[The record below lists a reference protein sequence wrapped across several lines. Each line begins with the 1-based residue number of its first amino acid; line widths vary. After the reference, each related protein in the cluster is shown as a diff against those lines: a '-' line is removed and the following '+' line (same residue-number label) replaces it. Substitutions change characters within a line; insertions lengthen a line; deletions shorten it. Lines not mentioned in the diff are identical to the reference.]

1 LHEYGGV
8 LTYGIP
14 EFRMPKSVVNEEI
27 EYVMSLGVK
36 FEKDVLIGRTI
47 TVNELLDEY
56 NYNAVY
62 IASGAGTPN
71 FLGIPGENLT
81 GVFSANEFLT
91 RVNLLKGY
99 QFPDYDTPVTVGE
112 KVAVIGAGNVAMDC
126 ARTALRLGAREVDII
141 YRRSEGEIPA
151 RLEEIIHAKDEGVI
165 LGVLNAPLEML
176 SDKKG
181 NVVGLKCQKME
192 LGEKDASGRRRPVPI
207 PDSEFIFPVDTVII
221 AIGQRPNQLIAQTTS
236 GLETTKWGTFVHDE
250 ETGKTTQDRIFC
262 GGDVATGAATV
273 ILAMEAGRKAAKA
286 IHEMILERDLQ

>member
-1 LHEYGGV
+1 
-8 LTYGIP
+8 
-14 EFRMPKSVVNEEI
+14 MPKSVVNEEI

-47 TVNELLDEY
+47 TINELLDEY

-62 IASGAGTPN
+62 IASGAGAPN

-99 QFPDYDTPVTVGE
+99 QFPDFDTPVTVGE

-151 RLEEIIHAKDEGVI
+151 RLEEIIHAKDEGVV
-165 LGVLNAPLEML
+165 LGVLTAPLEML

-192 LGEKDASGRRRPVPI
+192 LGEKDASGRRRPIPI